1 MPERESGMS
10 KEIKLNEKE
19 KLLFFSVVL
28 TMAAAVGILF
38 YNSLVVSGILAIL
51 FSAALPKYKE
61 GILKK
66 RRQEA
71 MSQFRDLLY
80 SISAS
85 VSSGRNMAEALRE
98 AKTFCGASYE
108 ETDYIMLEL
117 DHMTAMLENG
127 NATDTEVLYDFA
139 RRSGLEDIE
148 DFARAYENC
157 KVSGA
162 DLKQAINTA
171 ARLIGDKIEL
181 EGELKTLLSQKIFEG
196 RIVGIS
202 PFIIVLMIRLTAPDY
217 ISPMTESSQGLV
229 ITTVAVALMLIAA
242 AMTERINKIEI

>member
-1 MPERESGMS
+1 MS
-10 KEIKLNEKE
+10 REIKLSEKE
-19 KLLFFSVVL
+19 KLLFFSIIL

-38 YNSLVVSGILAIL
+38 YDSLIVSAILAAV
-51 FSAALPKYKE
+51 FYAALPRYKE

-66 RRQEA
+66 RRQE
-71 MSQFRDLLY
+71 MLRQFRDLLY

-85 VSSGRNMAEALRE
+85 VSSGRNMAGALKE

-108 ETDYIMLEL
+108 KTDYIMLEL

-127 NATDTEVLYDFA
+127 NATDTEVIYDFA

-148 DFARAYENC
+148 DFAKIYENC
-157 KVSGA
+157 KISGA

-171 ARLIGDKIEL
+171 VHLIGDKIEL
-181 EGELKTLLSQKIFEG
+181 EGELQTLLSQKIFEG
-196 RIVGIS
+196 RIVGLS

-217 ISPMTESSQGLV
+217 ISPMTESTHGLV
-229 ITTVAVALMLIAA
+229 VTTIAVGLMLIAA
-242 AMTERINKIEI
+242 VMTERINKIEI